1 MQIKVFGTQE
11 DRTISA
17 RIREIV
23 ELVGEQPAPA
33 EAVRRIPLAVR
44 HAIDT
49 TLIRRAADWL
59 TQFANLFEQETQD
72 GNHASE

>member
-17 RIREIV
+17 RIHEIV
-23 ELVGEQPAPA
+23 ELIDEQPGPA
-33 EAVRRIPLAVR
+33 EAVQRIPPALR

-49 TLIRRAADWL
+49 VPIRRAAAWL
-59 TQFANLFEQETQD
+59 IEFSNLFEQETRN

>member
-17 RIREIV
+17 RIHEIV
-23 ELVGEQPAPA
+23 ELVDEQPAPA
-33 EAVRRIPLAVR
+33 EAVRRIPPASATPSKPR
-44 HAIDT
+44 PSAA
-49 TLIRRAADWL
+49 RRPGSPNS
-59 TQFANLFEQETQD
+59 ANLFEQETRN